1 MNSGEPVHSLF
12 ECSDKPIDGKE
23 GQEIVH
29 RQSDYSVVSR
39 KSMKVDGEKGVAVT
53 RREARDTSAGHR
65 AGDRMSTKL
74 ASLTRRARE
83 NPKYRFQTLAYLM
96 TEDFLSGC
104 FRELKRDKASGVDG
118 VSVEEYGANP
128 GENVKDLVRRLKER
142 KYKPQPVRR
151 VYIPK
156 GNGGTRPLGI
166 PTVEDKVVQMG
177 IKKILEAIF
186 EADFVNGVS
195 FGFRPGRSCHDA
207 LDVLDKAV
215 MTKPV
220 NYVVDVDIEKFFDT
234 IDHRWMMECLKQRV
248 ADRSLLR
255 LIARFLKAG
264 ALEDGKYLESDKGT
278 PQGGVLSPLLANIYL
293 HYVLDQWFDNKVKKT
308 MKGYACLIR
317 YADDFVVCFQAER
330 EAKAFGEMLRE
341 RLKTFGLRVSESKSR
356 IIEFGRYVWQKAQRG
371 GKKVETFD
379 FLGFTHYCD
388 KTRRGYFK
396 LGRKTSSK
404 RFRQKAKEL
413 NLWLKRV
420 RSAAELKEWWPVLK
434 MKLTGHYRYYGVSGN
449 HPALRRY
456 YRLASKLAYKWINR
470 RSQKKSY
477 SFAKYLRFLAFDPL
491 PKPCICHSLFT
502 LSSLRG
508 CVTEEPYAGNPL
520 VWLCVQ
526 SKAGVL
532 SRS

>member
-1 MNSGEPVHSLF
+1 
-12 ECSDKPIDGKE
+12 
-23 GQEIVH
+23 
-29 RQSDYSVVSR
+29 
-39 KSMKVDGEKGVAVT
+39 
-53 RREARDTSAGHR
+53 
-65 AGDRMSTKL
+65 MSTKL

-83 NPKYRFQTLAYLM
+83 NPRCKFQTLAHWL
-96 TEDFLSGC
+96 TEDFLWEC
-104 FRELKRDKASGVDG
+104 FRELKRDKASGVDR
-118 VSVEEYGANP
+118 VRVDEYGANL
-128 GENVKDLVRRLKER
+128 GEKLKGLVRRLKQK

-156 GNGGTRPLGI
+156 GNGGKRPLGI
-166 PTVEDKVVQMG
+166 PCVEDKVVQMG

-186 EADFVNGVS
+186 EVDFVNGVS

-220 NYVVDVDIEKFFDT
+220 NYVVDMDIEKFFDT
-234 IDHRWMMECLKQRV
+234 IDHKWMMECLKQRV
-248 ADRSLLR
+248 ADKSLLR
-255 LIARFLKAG
+255 LIARFLKTG
-264 ALEDGKYLESDKGT
+264 VMEEGKYIQTDKGT

-293 HYVLDQWFDNKVKKT
+293 HYVLDLWFENKVKKE
-308 MKGYACLIR
+308 MKGYTCLIR

-330 EAKAFGEMLRE
+330 EAKAFGAMLRE
-341 RLKTFGLRVSESKSR
+341 RLKKFGLGVSESKSR
-356 IIEFGRYVWQKAQRG
+356 IIAFGRYVWQRAKRE

-388 KTRRGYFK
+388 KTRRGFFK

-404 RFRQKAKEL
+404 KFRQKAKEL
-413 NLWLKRV
+413 NLWLKKV

-449 HPALRRY
+449 YPALKRFST
-456 YRLASKLAYKWINR
+456 LASKLAYKWLNR

-491 PKPCICHSLFT
+491 PKPRIYHSLYT

-508 CVTEEPYAGNPL
+508 CVTEEPYAGNPH
-520 VWLCVQ
+520 VRFCE
-526 SKAGVL
+526 GH
-532 SRS
+532 

>member
-1 MNSGEPVHSLF
+1 MNSGEPVHSLS
-12 ECSDKPIDGKE
+12 ECPDKPIDGKE
-23 GQEIVH
+23 GQDIVH
-29 RQSDYSVVSR
+29 RQSDYSIVSK
-39 KSMKVDGEKGVAVT
+39 KSMKVDGEKGVAVM
-53 RREARDTSAGHR
+53 RREARDTPAGHR
-65 AGDRMSTKL
+65 AGVQVSTKL

-83 NPKYRFQTLAYLM
+83 NPRYRFWTLAHWL

-118 VSVEEYGANP
+118 VSVEEYGANL
-128 GENVKDLVRRLKER
+128 GENLKDLVKRLKQR
-142 KYKPQPVRR
+142 KYRPQPVRR

-156 GNGGTRPLGI
+156 GDGGRRPLGI

-195 FGFRPGRSCHDA
+195 FGFRPGKGCHDA
-207 LDVLDKAV
+207 LDVLDNAV

-234 IDHRWMMECLKQRV
+234 IDHKWMMECLKQRV

-264 ALEDGKYLESDKGT
+264 VMEEGKHFETDRGT

-293 HYVLDQWFDNKVKKT
+293 HYVLDLWFEKKVKKA

-330 EAKAFGEMLRE
+330 EANAFGEMLRE
-341 RLKTFGLRVSESKSR
+341 RLKKFGLRISESKSR
-356 IIEFGRYVWQKAQRG
+356 IIPFGRYVWQRARRE
-371 GKKVETFD
+371 GKKVATFD

-388 KTRRGYFK
+388 KTRRGFFK

-404 RFRQKAKEL
+404 KFRQKAKEL
-413 NLWLKRV
+413 NLWLKKV

-449 HPALRRY
+449 YPALKRFST
-456 YRLASKLAYKWINR
+456 LASKLAYKWINR

-491 PKPCICHSLFT
+491 PKPRIYHSLFT
-502 LSSLRG
+502 LSSVRG
-508 CVTEEPYAGNPL
+508 GVTEEPYAGNPH
-520 VWLCVQ
+520 VRFCE
-526 SKAGVL
+526 GH
-532 SRS
+532 

>member
-12 ECSDKPIDGKE
+12 ECPNKPIDGKE

-53 RREARDTSAGHR
+53 RRGARDTSAGRR

-83 NPKYRFQTLAYLM
+83 NPRYKFQTLAYLL

-118 VSVEEYGANP
+118 VSVEEYGANL
-128 GENVKDLVRRLKER
+128 GENLKGLVRRLKQK

-156 GNGGTRPLGI
+156 GNGGRRPLGI

-186 EADFVNGVS
+186 EVDFVNGVS
-195 FGFRPGRSCHDA
+195 FGFRPGKGCHDA

-234 IDHRWMMECLKQRV
+234 IEHKWMMECLKQRV
-248 ADRSLLR
+248 EDRSLLR

-264 ALEDGKYLESDKGT
+264 VMEEGKYVQTDKGT

-293 HYVLDQWFDNKVKKT
+293 HYVLDLWFEKRVKK
-308 MKGYACLIR
+308 MAKGYACLVR

-330 EAKAFGEMLRE
+330 EATGFAEMLRE
-341 RLKTFGLRVSESKSR
+341 RLKKFGLRISESKSR
-356 IIEFGRYVWQKAQRG
+356 VIEFGRRVWQKARRE
-371 GKKVETFD
+371 GKKVQTFD

-388 KTRRGYFK
+388 TTRRGFFK

-404 RFRQKAKEL
+404 KFRQKAKEL
-413 NLWLKRV
+413 NLWLKQV
-420 RSAAELKEWWPVLK
+420 RNAAKLKEWWPVLK

-449 HPALRRY
+449 YAALKRFY
-456 YRLASKLAYKWINR
+456 TLALKLAYKWLNR

-477 SFAKYLRFLAFDPL
+477 TFANYLRFLAFDPL
-491 PKPCICHSLFT
+491 PKPCIYHSLFT

-508 CVTEEPYAGNPL
+508 CVTEEPYAGNPH
-520 VWLCVQ
+520 VRFCE
-526 SKAGVL
+526 GH
-532 SRS
+532 

>member
-12 ECSDKPIDGKE
+12 ECPDKPIDGKE
-23 GQEIVH
+23 GQDIVH

-39 KSMKVDGEKGVAVT
+39 KSMKVDGEKGVAVM
-53 RREARDTSAGHR
+53 RWEARDTSAGRR

-83 NPKYRFQTLAYLM
+83 NPREKLWTLAHLL

-118 VSVEEYGANP
+118 VSVEEYGANL
-128 GENVKDLVRRLKER
+128 GENLKDLVRRLKQK

-156 GNGGTRPLGI
+156 GNGGKRPLGI
-166 PTVEDKVVQMG
+166 PCVEDKVVQMG

-195 FGFRPGRSCHDA
+195 FGFRPGKGCHDA
-207 LDVLDKAV
+207 LDELDKAV

-234 IDHRWMMECLKQRV
+234 IDHKWMMECLKQRV

-264 ALEDGKYLESDKGT
+264 VMEEGKHLETDRGT

-293 HYVLDQWFDNKVKKT
+293 HYVLDLWFENKVRKT

-341 RLKTFGLRVSESKSR
+341 RLRTFGLGVSESKSR
-356 IIEFGRYVWQKAQRG
+356 IIQFGRYVWQKAQRE

-388 KTRRGYFK
+388 KTRRGFFK

-404 RFRQKAKEL
+404 KFQQKAKEL

-420 RSAAELKEWWPVLK
+420 RSAAELKDWWPVLK
-434 MKLTGHYRYYGVSGN
+434 LKLAGHYRYYGVSGN
-449 HPALRRY
+449 YPALKRFST
-456 YRLASKLAYKWINR
+456 LASKLAYKWINR

-477 SFAKYLRFLAFDPL
+477 NFAKYLRFLAFDPL
-491 PKPCICHSLFT
+491 PKPRIYHSLFT

-508 CVTEEPYAGNPL
+508 CVTEEPYAGNPH
-520 VWLCVQ
+520 VRFCE
-526 SKAGVL
+526 GH
-532 SRS
+532 

>member
-12 ECSDKPIDGKE
+12 ECPDKPIDGKE
-23 GQEIVH
+23 GQDIVH

-53 RREARDTSAGHR
+53 RREGRDTSAGHR

-83 NPKYRFQTLAYLM
+83 NPREKFWTLAHLL

-118 VSVEEYGANP
+118 VSVEEYGAKL
-128 GENVKDLVRRLKER
+128 GENLKDLVRRLKQK

-156 GNGGTRPLGI
+156 GNGGKRPLGI

-186 EADFVNGVS
+186 EVDFVNGVS
-195 FGFRPGRSCHDA
+195 FGFRPGKGCHDA

-220 NYVVDVDIEKFFDT
+220 NYVVDMDIEKFFDT
-234 IDHRWMMECLKQRV
+234 IEHGWMMECLKQRV
-248 ADRSLLR
+248 ADKSLLR

-264 ALEDGKYLESDKGT
+264 VLEEGKYLATDRGT

-293 HYVLDQWFDNKVKKT
+293 HYVLDQWFENKVKKT
-308 MKGYACLIR
+308 LRGYACLIR

-330 EAKAFGEMLRE
+330 EARAFAEMLRE
-341 RLKTFGLRVSESKSR
+341 RLKKYGLRVSESKSR
-356 IIEFGRYVWQKAQRG
+356 IIPFGRYVWQEAQG
-371 GKKVETFD
+371 EGKKVQTFD

-388 KTRRGYFK
+388 RTRRGYFK

-404 RFRQKAKEL
+404 KFRQKAKEL
-413 NLWLKRV
+413 NQWLKGV
-420 RSAAELKEWWPVLK
+420 RNAAPLKQWWPVLK
-434 MKLTGHYRYYGVSGN
+434 LKLTGHYHYYGVSGN
-449 HPALRRY
+449 YPALKRFST
-456 YRLASKLAYKWINR
+456 LASKLAYKWINR

-477 SFAKYLRFLAFDPL
+477 TFAKYLRFLAFDPL

-502 LSSLRG
+502 LSSVRG
-508 CVTEEPYAGNPL
+508 GVTEEPYAGNPH
-520 VWLCVQ
+520 VRFCE
-526 SKAGVL
+526 GH
-532 SRS
+532 